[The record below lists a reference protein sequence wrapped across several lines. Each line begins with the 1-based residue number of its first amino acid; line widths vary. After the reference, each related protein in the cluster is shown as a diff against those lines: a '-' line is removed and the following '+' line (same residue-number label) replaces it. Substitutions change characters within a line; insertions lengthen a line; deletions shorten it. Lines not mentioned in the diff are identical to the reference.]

1 MQKAFP
7 NFVLVINKADV
18 IGVKVSRNH
27 TVIFIEVSGGPNNP
41 QEKYIKDDAEKLLKE
56 TTFGLVSILKHY
68 LDKSYFQVFTDML
81 QLSTLKRRLK
91 TLLNEFERARKIWDE
106 LNDYGLTFANSLI
119 LQYSKMKMQIMQME
133 FLLEEA
139 CESLGDEFV
148 YNTPLYLTCTLEV
161 FVHNAINIFSM
172 FTKEIDLKLKIGNS
186 IQQTIINIEYDQ
198 IIVLLSTWLNQPY
211 VDNDKIKEF
220 ENICEIELIE

>member
-1 MQKAFP
+1 
-7 NFVLVINKADV
+7 
-18 IGVKVSRNH
+18 
-27 TVIFIEVSGGPNNP
+27 
-41 QEKYIKDDAEKLLKE
+41 
-56 TTFGLVSILKHY
+56 
-68 LDKSYFQVFTDML
+68 ML

-91 TLLNEFERARKIWDE
+91 TLLNDFERARKIWDE
-106 LNDYGLTFANSLI
+106 LNDYGLTFANSLVNLKFQERKVKLPTYSTTTIITTTHSTISNDEFSNLKEKKITDLSQSFNLILEKMI
-119 LQYSKMKMQIMQME
+119 LQYTKMKMQIMQME

-161 FVHNAINIFSM
+161 FVHNSINIFNM

-186 IQQTIINIEYDQ
+186 IQQTIINIEYEQ
-198 IIVLLSTWLNQPY
+198 TIVLLSTWLNQPY
-211 VDNDKIKEF
+211 VDNNKIKEF